1 MTTSSSTPRPGRGD
15 QAEVPP
21 EINTGVAHP
30 ARMYDYYLGG
40 KNNFPADREAAERM
54 IASSPGMR
62 DGARQNR
69 AFLGRAVR
77 WLAAEAGITQFLDV
91 GTGIPTQGN
100 THEVAQ
106 AVNPDAR
113 VAYVDNDP
121 IVIAHARAL
130 LSGQGRGL
138 VTVAD
143 ADLREPDALLTHP
156 QVARAIDFDQPLAL
170 LLVAILMFLT
180 DAEGPHRVVER
191 LKAALPSGSHL
202 VVSHVTQDF
211 NPEAAARGARAYDRA
226 TATMTPRSREQV
238 LRFFDGLE
246 LVDPGLVQVSRWR
259 PEGPVPDIPGGHPW
273 VWAGVGRKP

>member
-1 MTTSSSTPRPGRGD
+1 MTASSSTPNPGRSD
-15 QAEVPP
+15 LAQVPP
-21 EINTGVAHP
+21 EINTRVAHP

-40 KNNFPADREAAERM
+40 KNNFPVDRDAAEKM
-54 IASSPGMR
+54 LAASPGVR

-77 WLAAEAGITQFLDV
+77 WLAGAGIGQFLDI

-106 AVNPDAR
+106 EVVPDAR

-130 LSGQGRGL
+130 LAAHGRDR
-138 VTVAD
+138 VTVAHG
-143 ADLREPDALLTHP
+143 DLRQPDAILTDP
-156 QVARAIDFDQPLAL
+156 EVLRAIDFDRPVAV

-180 DAEGPHRVVER
+180 DAEEPHRIVDR
-191 LKAALPSGSHL
+191 LKAAIPSGSYL
-202 VVSHVTQDF
+202 VVSHTTPDF
-211 NPEAAARGARAYDRA
+211 NPEAAARGVRAYDKA
-226 TATMTPRSREQV
+226 TAPMTMRGREEI

-259 PEGPVPDIPGGHPW
+259 PDGFVPEIPGGHPW
-273 VWAGVGRKP
+273 VWAGVGQKP

>member
-1 MTTSSSTPRPGRGD
+1 MTSSSSAREPGRSHPA
-15 QAEVPP
+15 QVPP
-21 EINTGVAHP
+21 GINTNVAHP

-40 KNNFPADREAAERM
+40 KDNFPADREAAEKM

-77 WLAAEAGITQFLDV
+77 WLAAAGISQFLDI

-106 AVNPDAR
+106 EVVPDAC

-130 LSGQGRGL
+130 LGKQGRGR
-138 VTVAD
+138 VTIAQ
-143 ADLREPDALLTHP
+143 ADLRQPDAILTDPEVLH
-156 QVARAIDFDQPLAL
+156 AIDFDRPLAV
-170 LLVAILMFLT
+170 LLVAILMFLE
-180 DAEGPHRVVER
+180 DSEDPYRIVER
-191 LKAALPSGSHL
+191 LKAAMPSGSYL
-202 VVSHVTQDF
+202 VISHVTQDF
-211 NPEAAARGARAYDRA
+211 NPEAAARGARAYDKA
-226 TATMTPRSREQV
+226 TARMTMRSHADV
-238 LRFFDGLE
+238 LRFFDGLQ

-259 PEGPVPDIPGGHPW
+259 PDGEVPNLPGGHPW
-273 VWAGVGRKP
+273 VWAGVGLKP